1 MMAGLV
7 TSDFTGVQWL
17 ASAPRMVYVDR
28 TPVRAAKALIF
39 T

>member
-1 MMAGLV
+1 MV

-17 ASAPRMVYVDR
+17 ASAPGMYYVNG